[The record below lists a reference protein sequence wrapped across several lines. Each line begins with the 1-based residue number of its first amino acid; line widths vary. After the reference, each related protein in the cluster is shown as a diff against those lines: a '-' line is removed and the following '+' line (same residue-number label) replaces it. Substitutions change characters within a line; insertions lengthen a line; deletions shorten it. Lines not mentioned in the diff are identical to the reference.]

1 MLLRDFGNLVT
12 IAILSQ
18 DKLRVL
24 RVTELAPEGSPS
36 NGAVEEIFHDVYS
49 SAVFFEDHY
58 GGSVR
63 QVLLPGVDDRSERL
77 AAMVEAELGVRA
89 QPLQVPARSA
99 EQAGF
104 LGIFGMVKAMRVN

>member
-1 MLLRDFGNLVT
+1 MVLRDFGNLVT
-12 IAILSQ
+12 VAILSQ

-24 RVTELAPEGSPS
+24 RVTELASEASRP

-63 QVLLPGVDDRSERL
+63 QVLLAGGDDRSEPL

-99 EQAGF
+99 EEAGF
-104 LGIFGMVKAMRVN
+104 LGIFGVVKALTGN